1 MCLSCGCGH
10 PNDDHGDSRNIT
22 LNMLNQAAIA
32 AGTTRDKVLQNITN
46 GLQSGSSD
54 TDTDEMCQQPAY
66 NHAQAQQ
73 ETAGVQGQQGSGNQ
87 GDNQEN
93 NYGQVYNQP
102 GTQGTTQGQESG
114 TAWRQDTEDVN
125 YVPPREPK
133 QEPKRSS

>member
-46 GLQSGSSD
+46 GVQSGSSD
-54 TDTDEMCQQPAY
+54 SDNDTQSQQPAY
-66 NHAQAQQ
+66 NQAQAQQ
-73 ETAGVQGQQGSGNQ
+73 EVAGVQGQPGASSQST
-87 GDNQEN
+87 NQEN